1 MKERRTITTMQTRAA
16 VLLTLALGL
25 PSAAFAQFETS
36 AVLGTVTDP
45 TGAIVSGAQV
55 DLRAEDTGVVRTA
68 TTNANGAY
76 EFFNVRP
83 GRYTLSGVAAGFKK
97 AVSQAFTVTV
107 GTRQRVDL
115 QLELGSVE
123 ESVTV
128 SEAVSAVEADTS
140 SRGTVIGSRQ
150 AVDLPLNGRAYAD
163 LALLTPGTVQALRGT
178 SIGGARDASY
188 HVNGLRSSYNN
199 FMLDGVDNNAYG
211 TSNQGFSNQVVQLS
225 PDAVGEFRVVTNN
238 FSAEYGRAGGAA
250 VIVAYRTGTN
260 RLHFTAWEFLRNKA
274 LNAVGFFKP
283 VTGEK
288 PDMKQNQF
296 GISGGGPILKNRLFY
311 FADYEGLRRKLSELM
326 YASLP
331 SAPMRQ
337 GEFPGVALRNPY
349 DGTPYPDGRVPAS
362 LQTSFARKVL
372 SDLPA
377 PNRPGA
383 GPLGVG
389 NNFETLGVFDTPDNK
404 WNVKLDQFWSS
415 AFTSFVRYSWRER
428 NAFEPPS
435 IPGPSGGNSNGHVY
449 VRNYSL
455 AAGGTWT
462 LNAAS
467 LLEMRFGYT
476 VTEAGKNPVNYR
488 DPHIEDAYGIKGI
501 SRDRRVGGG
510 LNTQNVTG
518 FTGFGRQSSNPQF
531 QWPTVW
537 NPRVNYSRL
546 AGAHTLKTGYEYQAI
561 NTEINDLAPVYG
573 QSTYNGRFSAMP
585 GLSSALNPL
594 ANLADFLVG
603 AQSQYAMSNFAVL
616 DYRQRMHFFYLQD
629 DWKASRKLTLNLGVR
644 YEFSTPQWEAN
655 NRLGNFDP
663 VNARL
668 IFARNGSLQDRSTIR
683 PDRNNWGPRV
693 GLAYALNAKTA
704 IRTAYGVSYVHF
716 NRMGGENILGFTGPF
731 VFAVGRDQVAPA
743 AGGAN
748 PLPLCTPGRDF
759 LTCFQRTQDGFPD
772 GFIDPR
778 LYNTR
783 TTRVNYI
790 PSDTPAPYVQT
801 WHLTIQRELARDL
814 LFDVGYVG
822 NRGVK
827 QLILA
832 DFNQARP
839 NQPGQN
845 LSLDLRRPYR
855 DFSFIQIAFAGGNTF
870 YHGLQAKLEKKF
882 SNGFYLLNSYTWSK
896 TIDNAPGHLET
907 YNGDNSR
914 VNFYDLRGERALSSY
929 DVTHNNVTSLIY
941 ELPFGR
947 GRRWGSAWNPF
958 INAFLG
964 GWRTTLINTARS
976 GFPINIVY
984 SPVSAQQVCSSCSYR
999 PDAIGPVQDNR
1010 YDPGSWFIRAN
1021 VVIPTDVT
1029 RPFGTAGRNI
1039 GRMEPF
1045 YQSDLGVYKSFNLP
1059 REGARVEFRSEFF
1072 NLLNVTNLGSPNSNA
1087 SAAAFGTV
1095 TNAFP
1100 ARQIQ
1105 FALKLY
1111 Y

>member
-1 MKERRTITTMQTRAA
+1 MVRRAMP
-16 VLLTLALGL
+16 VLFLLFS
-25 PSAAFAQFETS
+25 SAAWSPLPAQFETS
-36 AVLGTVTDP
+36 TVLGTITDP
-45 TGAIVSGAQV
+45 SGAVVSGARV
-55 DLRAEDTGVVRTA
+55 ELRSEQTNVTA
-68 TTNANGAY
+68 TTTANSSGAF

-83 GRYTLSGVAAGFKK
+83 GRYTISASAPGFKK
-97 AVSQAFTVTV
+97 AVSEPFAVTV
-107 GTRQRVDL
+107 GTRQRADL
-115 QLELGSVE
+115 RLDLGNVE
-123 ESVTV
+123 EVVTV
-128 SEAVSAVEADTS
+128 SDTVSVVETDTS
-140 SRGTVIGSRQ
+140 ARGTVIGSRQ

-163 LALLTPGTVQALRGT
+163 LTLLTPGTVQALRGT

-250 VIVAYRTGTN
+250 IIAAYRSGTN
-260 RLHFTAWEFLRNKA
+260 DIHVTAWNFLRNKA
-274 LNAVGFFKP
+274 LNATGFFKP

-296 GISGGGPILKNRLFY
+296 GVAGGGPVVKNRLFY
-311 FADYEGLRRKLSELM
+311 YADYEGLRRKQSQLF
-326 YASLP
+326 YASIP
-331 SAPMRQ
+331 DPVMRR

-349 DGTPYPDGRVPAS
+349 DGVPYPDGRVPAA
-362 LQTSFARKVL
+362 LQTAFARKVL

-377 PNRPGA
+377 PNRTGS

-404 WNVKLDQFWSS
+404 WNLKLDQFWSS
-415 AFTSFVRYSWRER
+415 RFTSFARYSWREL

-455 AAGGTWT
+455 AAGGTLT
-462 LNAAS
+462 LDAAS
-467 LLEMRFGYT
+467 LLEIRLGWT
-476 VTEAGKNPVNYR
+476 KTEAGKNPVNYR
-488 DPHIEDAYGIKGI
+488 EPHIEDAYGIRGI
-501 SRDRRVGGG
+501 SKDPRVGGG
-510 LNTQNVTG
+510 LNSQGVAG

-546 AGAHTLKTGYEYQAI
+546 SGAHTIKAGYEYQRI
-561 NTEINDLAPVYG
+561 DTEINDLAPVYG
-573 QSTYNGRFSAMP
+573 QSAYNGRFSAAP
-585 GLSSALNPL
+585 GLSTTFTPV
-594 ANLADFLVG
+594 ANLADFLLG
-603 AQSQYAMSNFAVL
+603 AQSQYGMSNFAVL
-616 DYRQRMHFFYLQD
+616 DYRQRMHFLYIQD
-629 DWKASRKLTLNLGVR
+629 DWKATRRLTFNLGVR
-644 YEFSTPQWEAN
+644 YEFSTPQWEAD

-663 VNARL
+663 VNASL
-668 IFARNGSLQDRSTIR
+668 IFARNGSLFDRSTIR
-683 PDRNNWGPRV
+683 PDRNNWAPRI
-693 GLAYALNAKTA
+693 GLAYTLNAKTVV
-704 IRTAYGVSYVHF
+704 RSAYGVSFVHF

-731 VFAVGRDQVAPA
+731 VFAVQRNQVAPA
-743 AGGAN
+743 AGGSS
-748 PLPLCTPGRDF
+748 PLPLCSPGRDF
-759 LTCFQRTQDGFPD
+759 LTCFQRTQDGFPE

-790 PSDTPAPYVQT
+790 PADTPVPYVQT

-814 LFDVGYVG
+814 LLDVGYVG
-822 NRGVK
+822 NRGTK

-832 DFNQARP
+832 DFNQAQP
-839 NQPGQN
+839 NQSGQN

-882 SNGFYLLNSYTWSK
+882 AGGFYLLNSYTWSK

-914 VNFYDLRGERALSSY
+914 VNFYGLRAERGLSSY
-929 DVTHNNVTSLIY
+929 DVAHNNVTSLIY
-941 ELPFGR
+941 ELPLGR
-947 GRRWGSAWNPF
+947 GRRWGASWN
-958 INAFLG
+958 ALAQGLLG
-964 GWRTTLINTARS
+964 GWRATLINTARS
-976 GFPINIVY
+976 GFPVNLVY
-984 SPVSAQQVCSSCSYR
+984 NPVSAQQVCSSCSYR
-999 PDAIGPVQDNR
+999 PDVIGPVQDGSHN
-1010 YDPGSWFIRAN
+1010 PNSWFIRSN
-1021 VVIPTDVT
+1021 VIIPADVT
-1029 RPFGTAGRNI
+1029 RPFGNAGRNI
-1039 GRMEPF
+1039 GRMEPY
-1045 YQSDLGVYKSFNLP
+1045 YQSDFGLYKSFALP

-1072 NLLNVTNLGSPNSNA
+1072 NLLNVTNLGSPNSNV
-1087 SAAAFGTV
+1087 SSTAFGTV
-1095 TNAFP
+1095 TSAFP

>member
-1 MKERRTITTMQTRAA
+1 MRFRQFVIWMLVCASGWT
-16 VLLTLALGL
+16 GL
-25 PSAAFAQFETS
+25 RAQFETS
-36 AVLGTVTDP
+36 AVLGSITDP
-45 TGAIVSGAQV
+45 SGALISGARV
-55 DLRAEDTGVVRTA
+55 ELKSEDTGVVLAT
-68 TTNANGAY
+68 TTNAAGAF

-83 GRYTLSGVAAGFKK
+83 GQYTISASASGFKK
-97 AVSQAFTVTV
+97 AVSEVFRVTV

-115 QLELGSVE
+115 RLDLGNVE
-123 ESVTV
+123 EVVTV
-128 SEAVSAVEADTS
+128 SDSVAGVETDTS

-163 LALLTPGTVQALRGT
+163 LTLLTPGTVQALRGT

-250 VIVAYRTGTN
+250 IIVAYRSGSN
-260 RLHFTAWEFLRNKA
+260 DLHFTAWEFLRNKV
-274 LNAVGFFKP
+274 LNATGFFKP

-296 GISGGGPILKNRLFY
+296 GISGGGPIVKNRLFY
-311 FADYEGLRRKLSELM
+311 FADYEGLRRKLGELF

-331 SAPMRQ
+331 NAAMRQ
-337 GEFPGVALRNPY
+337 GDFSGFPGLALRNPY
-349 DGTPYPDGRVPAS
+349 DGAPYPDSRVPAS
-362 LQTSFARKVL
+362 LQSAFARKVL
-372 SDLPA
+372 NDLPA
-377 PNRPGA
+377 PNRAGA

-389 NNFETLGVFDTPDNK
+389 NNFERLGVYDTPDNK
-404 WNVKLDQFWSS
+404 WNVKLDQFWGPR
-415 AFTSFVRYSWRER
+415 FTSFGRYSWREL
-428 NAFEPPS
+428 NAFEPAA
-435 IPGPSGGNSNGHVY
+435 IPGPSGGNSNGWVY
-449 VRNYSL
+449 VRNYSF

-462 LNAAS
+462 VDPSS
-467 LLEMRFGYT
+467 LLEIRFGWT
-476 VTEAGKNPVNYR
+476 KTEAGKNPVNYR
-488 DPHIEDAYGIKGI
+488 DPHIEDAYGIRGI
-501 SRDRRVGGG
+501 SRDPRVGGG

-518 FTGFGRQSSNPQF
+518 FTGFGRQPSNPQF

-537 NPRVNYSRL
+537 NPRVNYARL
-546 AGAHTLKTGYEYQAI
+546 SGAHTLKTGYEYQRI
-561 NTEINDLAPVYG
+561 DTEINDLAPVYG

-585 GLSSALNPL
+585 GISSTFNPL

-616 DYRQRMHFFYLQD
+616 DYRQRMHFLYFQD
-629 DWKASRKLTLNLGVR
+629 DWKATRRLTLNLGVR

-655 NRLGNFDP
+655 YRLGNFDP
-663 VNARL
+663 VAAKL
-668 IFARNGSLQDRSTIR
+668 FFAKPGSIRDRSTIQ
-683 PDRNNWGPRV
+683 PDWNNWGPRI
-693 GLAYALNAKTA
+693 GLAYTLTRKTA
-704 IRTAYGVSYVHF
+704 LRSAYGVSFVHF

-743 AGGAN
+743 AGGSS

-790 PSDTPAPYVQT
+790 PSDTPVPYVQT
-801 WHLTIQRELARDL
+801 WHLTIQREIARDL
-814 LFDVGYVG
+814 LLDVGYVG
-822 NRGVK
+822 NRGAK

-832 DFNQARP
+832 DFNQAQP

-882 SNGFYLLNSYTWSK
+882 SGGFYLLNSFTWSK

-914 VNFYDLRGERALSSY
+914 VNFYGLKQERALSSY
-929 DVTHNNVTSLIY
+929 DVTYNNVTSLIY

-947 GRRWGSAWNPF
+947 GRRWGSGWNGLLHGL
-958 INAFLG
+958 LG

-976 GFPINIVY
+976 GFPINIIY
-984 SPVSAQQVCSSCSYR
+984 SPVSAQQVCSGCSYR
-999 PDAIGPVQDNR
+999 PDVLGPVQDGSH
-1010 YDPGSWFIRAN
+1010 DPNNWFLRSNI
-1021 VVIPTDVT
+1021 VIPTDVT

-1045 YQSDLGVYKSFNLP
+1045 YQSDFGLYKSFDLP
-1059 REGARVEFRSEFF
+1059 REGARIEFRSEFF
-1072 NLLNVTNLGSPNSNA
+1072 NLLNVTNLGSPDSNV
-1087 SAAAFGTV
+1087 SSTAFGRV
-1095 TNAFP
+1095 TAAFP